1 MLSIY
6 SSEFAIANQ
15 PDGILQLSHRV
26 YYSAELSGYLEE
38 FEGSL
43 TFFGTDYT
51 YLRGRFIN
59 DGCAVVPVTLYDSC
73 GLTLTA
79 NLFMNDAKWRPDLC
93 TVECQVVDDSFLS
106 LIDNNK
112 DIKAYLNVARSKND
126 VAITAV
132 TQTNLTFT
140 AYDSVNNSNTPA
152 DRCGV
157 RVYDALRMLVE
168 FMSDGL
174 IGFESD
180 FFFPD
185 DDPAVSRPRIPTLI
199 TGRAIR
205 ENVTDSYP
213 FISFEELFK
222 DLNRLYNLAFSVER
236 TIAGV
241 VLRIEPKSY
250 FRDNSP
256 TLTMLNVASVEQT
269 SDASSLYSKVTYGTY
284 KQDEF
289 VFYPGGASPPS
300 LPFVAWSQEE
310 YHLGGQCN
318 NQSVLELQ
326 LETLITDT
334 NVIMR
339 CLPYGAPNPQ
349 TIVNP
354 PDTSYDEDTFIVVFD
369 ANNFTIQ
376 SDNPIYPTLRYYNGR
391 LTNVEVAQRWGD
403 GIPYPIFLFLDGVTN
418 NDAKGGLSVNAAID
432 TDPLPPFFLGQWFF
446 DNIQFST
453 YNAIMEFPV
462 RTFPIGYDP
471 STNMADGVV
480 TTGFNSTWY
489 EAPNAGVYTIVS
501 RVISDGDMQQMII
514 AQVRAGVLVQT
525 SEIFY
530 AQPEQVLYINRTFEL
545 TMTVAAAAGDRFYVV
560 CAGAGSL
567 AYSPPNIPAI
577 PPILKTGS
585 YMEVFAQANQ
595 ITHTYDPADN
605 YLINSSFNYPMAS
618 NDWQSFVSS
627 KFGVIEITHTNGA
640 VRGFLKEANRK
651 LNDGMTEFVIRSN
664 FANS

>member
-6 SSEFAIANQ
+6 SSEFAITNQ
-15 PDGILQLSHRV
+15 PDGILELSHRI

-38 FEGSL
+38 FEGNL
-43 TFFGTDYT
+43 TFFGDDYT

-132 TQTNLTFT
+132 TQTDLTFT

-205 ENVTDSYP
+205 SNVTDSYP

-222 DLNRLYNLAFSVER
+222 DLNRLYNLAFAVER
-236 TIAGV
+236 TSAGV
-241 VLRIEPKSY
+241 ILRIEPKSY

-354 PDTSYDEDTFIVVFD
+354 PDTSYDEDVFIVVFD

-376 SDNPIYPTLRYYNGR
+376 NDNPIYPTLRYYNGR
-391 LTNVEVAQRWGD
+391 LTNAEVAQRWGD

-418 NDAKGGLSVNAAID
+418 NDAKGGLSANASVD
-432 TDPLPPFFLGQWFF
+432 TDPLMPFFLGQWFA
-446 DNIQFST
+446 DNIGISAFC
-453 YNAIMEFPV
+453 AIMEFPV

-471 STNMADGVV
+471 SGNMVDGVV
-480 TTGFNSTWY
+480 VSGPSFNATWY
-489 EAPNAGVYTIVS
+489 AAPNTGVYS
-501 RVISDGDMQQMII
+501 MRSYLNWQGNMYAFII

-525 SEIFY
+525 SEIF
-530 AQPEQVLYINRTFEL
+530 QVENSTSTLNRELNL
-545 TMTVAAAAGDRFYVV
+545 TMSVAAEAGDRFYVI
-560 CAGAGSL
+560 CAAGGGATTVF
-567 AYSPPNIPAI
+567 
-577 PPILKTGS
+577 PPILKVGS
-585 YMEVFAQANQ
+585 YFEVFAQANQ
-595 ITHTYDPADN
+595 ITQTYDPADN

-627 KFGVIEITHTNGA
+627 KFGVIEITHANGA